1 MYFHLTRQPVFPSA
15 VQFTLNEIEVTTRST
30 LKFAEIRNL
39 EPLGV
44 DRDKYPALLCERTQ
58 EIGDAAAFLGFDG
71 VISPSARWDCLNLA
85 IFCDE
90 LNPEDLVLRNST
102 GIDWKAWGRKHG
114 KA

>member
-1 MYFHLTRQPVFPSA
+1 MRQRSLDSMVSFP
-15 VQFTLNEIEVTTRST
+15 
-30 LKFAEIRNL
+30 
-39 EPLGV
+39 
-44 DRDKYPALLCERTQ
+44 
-58 EIGDAAAFLGFDG
+58 
-71 VISPSARWDCLNLA
+71 PSARWDCLNLA